1 MYIREIDI
9 DKIEGRTAGRCKSAI
24 VVDEFV
30 DSGFKA
36 CEVECGGE
44 EPKNVAGRLRNY
56 LIYHELTDE
65 IRVIRRM
72 DKVYLA
78 YK

>member
-1 MYIREIDI
+1 MYIREVDI
-9 DKIEGRTAGRCKSAI
+9 DKIRNSKGRCKSAL

-36 CEVECGGE
+36 CEVVCGGE

-56 LIYHELTDE
+56 LIYHELVDE
-65 IRVIRRM
+65 IIVICRN

-78 YK
+78 YR